1 MLYNFGIEGESYELK
16 DGKPVFTDLITKN
29 PDGLTFAQAAV
40 RYMRS
45 PYSGVFV
52 HDPEYVKQS
61 LTYPE
66 QQHAYDVWSDTNMT
80 EHLMPPVTL
89 MPEEQSEAADIMN
102 NVSTYASEKYVAY
115 ITGQE
120 SLDSFGDM
128 QAKIKEYG
136 IDRVLELRQQAYDR
150 YMKR

>member
-1 MLYNFGIEGESYELK
+1 
-16 DGKPVFTDLITKN
+16 
-29 PDGLTFAQAAV
+29 
-40 RYMRS
+40 
-45 PYSGVFV
+45 
-52 HDPEYVKQS
+52 
-61 LTYPE
+61 
-66 QQHAYDVWSDTNMT
+66 MT